1 MAPIHPHRAG
11 FLLLA
16 FNLLARTIH
25 LFRQLLLRLIE
36 KPKVIFTMGL
46 GFLQEGLPYI
56 KVPHYLKSHPD
67 WSVIKINFV
76 FLKAFV

>member
-36 KPKVIFTMGL
+36 KPKVIFTMGP
-46 GFLQEGLPYI
+46 GFFAGRITIHKSPSLSQESP
-56 KVPHYLKSHPD
+56 
-67 WSVIKINFV
+67 
-76 FLKAFV
+76 